1 MKLILDST
9 FSKIN
14 YSNELFEIAEY
25 DTCVFDSC
33 TFIKTTLSK
42 SVFTN
47 CEFIN
52 CNFETPFVSHT
63 SFKEVAFQECTILG
77 LQFEYCNDFL
87 FEVSFESCMLQVCSF
102 FKMNLKNSKFKDS
115 KIIDVDFS
123 NATLSGVKFENCDLS
138 KSIFDATNL
147 EKTDFSSAFH
157 FSIDPEKNK
166 LSKTK
171 FSNENLSGLLNKYD
185 LDII

>member
-1 MKLILDST
+1 
-9 FSKIN
+9 
-14 YSNELFEIAEY
+14 
-25 DTCVFDSC
+25 
-33 TFIKTTLSK
+33 
-42 SVFTN
+42 
-47 CEFIN
+47 
-52 CNFETPFVSHT
+52 
-63 SFKEVAFQECTILG
+63 
-77 LQFEYCNDFL
+77 
-87 FEVSFESCMLQVCSF
+87 
-102 FKMNLKNSKFKDS
+102 MNLKNSKFKDS

-123 NATLSGVKFENCDLS
+123 NTTLSGVKFDNCDLS

>member
-1 MKLILDST
+1 
-9 FSKIN
+9 
-14 YSNELFEIAEY
+14 
-25 DTCVFDSC
+25 
-33 TFIKTTLSK
+33 
-42 SVFTN
+42 
-47 CEFIN
+47 
-52 CNFETPFVSHT
+52 
-63 SFKEVAFQECTILG
+63 
-77 LQFEYCNDFL
+77 
-87 FEVSFESCMLQVCSF
+87 
-102 FKMNLKNSKFKDS
+102 MNLKNSKIIDS
-115 KIIDVDFS
+115 KIIDVDFT
-123 NATLSGVKFENCDLS
+123 NATLSGVKFDNCDLS